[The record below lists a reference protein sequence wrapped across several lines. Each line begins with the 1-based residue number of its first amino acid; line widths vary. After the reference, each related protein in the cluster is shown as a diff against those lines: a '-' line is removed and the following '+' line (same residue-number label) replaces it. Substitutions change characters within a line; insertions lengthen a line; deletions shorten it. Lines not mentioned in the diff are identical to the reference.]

1 MNMEKKQ
8 YVHPSMAVKTMED
21 PLLSSFSTN
30 TSGAT
35 EENSGAEGGAKLN
48 NQSFTKENGDD
59 AEQPKSVW

>member
-21 PLLSSFSTN
+21 PLLFSTS

-35 EENSGAEGGAKLN
+35 EEGSGAEGGAKLN